1 MKLSRKLILAVATA
15 GLLVAAVPMV
25 YASHYGDSDWG
36 GGDRYGDGSGD
47 YGDRYGDYDYGD
59 RERRPDQAISYINPD
74 TGAPTENPNIDPGS
88 SCFDPDRYDEA
99 QPLSTPGTT
108 DRNVHNDACFLGDS
122 YSSSWRYSER
132 DRRTDGPA
140 TFESFGTGYISAC
153 PDPDNGGPKVAITRD
168 TDGDGRVDFCFQSG
182 YQEKGVAG
190 DREFHA
196 RMNNDSQPG
205 DQTVVWCYDPDRD
218 GCDDE
223 DIKDV
228 INIRWTD
235 GG

>member
-1 MKLSRKLILAVATA
+1 MRTSRSAVLAALSMGA
-15 GLLVAAVPMV
+15 LVAGGATSAM
-25 YASHYGDSDWG
+25 ASSDG
-36 GGDRYGDGSGD
+36 GSGETT
-47 YGDRYGDYDYGD
+47 GS
-59 RERRPDQAISYINPD
+59 RPGAFRAASYINPD
-74 TGAPTENPNIDPGS
+74 GGDNPNVNSNSSCSTPDQYDRQRTSSRASGDPGN
-88 SCFDPDRYDEA
+88 
-99 QPLSTPGTT
+99 
-108 DRNVHNDACFLGDS
+108 RNVHNDACFLGDG
-122 YSSSWRYSER
+122 YSSSWRYNER
-132 DRRTDGPA
+132 DRRVDGPA
-140 TFESFGTGYISAC
+140 TFESLGTGYISAC

-196 RMNNDSQPG
+196 RMNNDSEPG

-228 INIRWTD
+228 VNVRWTD
-235 GG
+235 GGQS